1 MYFKIISKNDKI
13 CDNIILVIE
22 ISEVLSKTFNEIW
35 ERISIMY
42 SWTSK
47 RRIKPKYIHMKRNL
61 LVKFD
66 MWKDLVKKKK
76 NKKKTKNKTSMGRG
90 TPKKKDGYIH

>member
-1 MYFKIISKNDKI
+1 
-13 CDNIILVIE
+13 
-22 ISEVLSKTFNEIW
+22 
-35 ERISIMY
+35 MY

-76 NKKKTKNKTSMGRG
+76 KKK
-90 TPKKKDGYIH
+90 KKIKIKIKQVWKGKAKKEGLLCPLILVFV

>member
-1 MYFKIISKNDKI
+1 MTKYAGGKI

-35 ERISIMY
+35 ARISIMY

-66 MWKDLVKKKK
+66 IRKDLVKKKK
-76 NKKKTKNKTSMGRG
+76 TRTKKKNKKSMGRG
-90 TPKKKDGYIH
+90 KPKKKDGDVH

>member
-1 MYFKIISKNDKI
+1 
-13 CDNIILVIE
+13 
-22 ISEVLSKTFNEIW
+22 
-35 ERISIMY
+35 MY

-66 MWKDLVKKKK
+66 MWKDLVKKEKRT
-76 NKKKTKNKTSMGRG
+76 KKK
-90 TPKKKDGYIH
+90 